1 MYYIIISHY
10 CNRGFYFDVF
20 FSITIMTMG
29 EDVFICQNNAKM
41 QKKKIYIIVCSF
53 SCCSDWWFVLKL
65 YIQKYCEF
73 IKVFYY

>member
-41 QKKKIYIIVCSF
+41 QKKKYIS
-53 SCCSDWWFVLKL
+53 SFVLFLVVLTDGLFLSCTYKNIVDL
-65 YIQKYCEF
+65 
-73 IKVFYY
+73 

>member
-41 QKKKIYIIVCSF
+41 QKKKKYHLLFFFLLFWLMVCS
-53 SCCSDWWFVLKL
+53 
-65 YIQKYCEF
+65 
-73 IKVFYY
+73 